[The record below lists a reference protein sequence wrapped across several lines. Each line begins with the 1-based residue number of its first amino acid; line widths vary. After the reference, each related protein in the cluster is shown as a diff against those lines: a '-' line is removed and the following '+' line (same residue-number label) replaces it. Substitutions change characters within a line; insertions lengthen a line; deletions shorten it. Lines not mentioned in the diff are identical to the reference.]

1 MSNLRDFTGK
11 NRKFTGASGIKVSDD
26 GLSSSDRVNEKGR
39 IRFNDATDL
48 MEYYNGT
55 AWKSIDAPPAIT
67 SIAVDGGSN
76 VSSAAVDNEASGT
89 FSLAVNGSLFDTT
102 AAAVTLVGTG
112 ETLSPN
118 TLTRNSQNLLTAV

>member
-1 MSNLRDFTGK
+1 MSDLRDFTGK

-55 AWKSIDAPPAIT
+55 AWKNLSPTHQKKILKIFRFCL
-67 SIAVDGGSN
+67 SGSQTL
-76 VSSAAVDNEASGT
+76 VRWPLCPKSPKATWPFIVI
-89 FSLAVNGSLFDTT
+89 GSLRHPLIWR
-102 AAAVTLVGTG
+102 VHGWGLVF
-112 ETLSPN
+112 
-118 TLTRNSQNLLTAV
+118 A